1 MATQVTNMLAPTIS
15 ATSDKVSFESSWALS
30 TWDEEWDSIQSWW
43 EFYYTSDKA
52 SSRRWDYIKY
62 GLGGSRARRGRY
74 TRWDRGQ

>member
-52 SSRRWDYIKY
+52 HPSLGLHQVRSRRLVHV
-62 GLGGSRARRGRY
+62 G
-74 TRWDRGQ
+74 